1 MPDHCSSD
9 ERMALLTVKNAAK
22 SLAISPRKLW
32 QLTNC
37 GDIPCVRIGRAVRY
51 DPIDLR
57 RWIDANKEVR
67 R

>member
-1 MPDHCSSD
+1 MHEHSFADYD
-9 ERMALLTVKNAAK
+9 AALLTARDAAK
-22 SLAISPRKLW
+22 FLAISPRKLW

-51 DPIDLR
+51 DPFDLR
-57 RWIDANKEVR
+57 RWIDARKEVR